1 MANTKVDNI
10 KIAKNTLYMYIRML
24 VTMVV
29 SLFTARINFQA
40 LGIDNFGIYNVVGS
54 VIVFFAFINQGLTT
68 ATRRYI
74 TAEIVQGTPESQRN
88 VFNLAF
94 EAHIFI
100 ALIILIL
107 AETIGLWA
115 VNSLLNIPDNRMFAA
130 NIVYQLSVFTAIVSV
145 MQTPYTAAIT
155 ANEKMNIYAYLSIY
169 DILLKLAI
177 AFGVLYITGDK
188 LIIFAVLLCIGTTSV
203 MFVNSLY
210 CRHSFPMCRFVR
222 PRNKSLLKE
231 IFSYMGWNLGSQLMV
246 ILTNQGVTILVNM
259 FFTVAANAAMGV
271 SNQITN
277 IVNNFV
283 TNFQVAFNPQI
294 TKQYASKNWKD
305 LNDLA
310 IRSSRFSSF
319 LVLIFMVP
327 ICCQIKNFLGIWL
340 GNYPEGAVEFCILTL
355 LGIFLDG
362 ISAPLWM
369 ILCSDKDVKKYQ
381 IVISLIYSFNFIGA
395 WILLKCGF
403 PPYSVIVAR
412 ILVYAIAIIARL
424 WLVKERVPS
433 FPVLKWI
440 KEVLLKSMVVSI
452 VPIVLYVLI
461 QKLIFDNPFL
471 EIILVGGGV
480 FVMMIVSIMMFGLDN
495 KERKFLFEKI
505 KIKCN

>member
-1 MANTKVDNI
+1 MANIKVDNR

-54 VIVFFAFINQGLTT
+54 IIVFFVFINQGLTT

-94 EAHIFI
+94 WAHIMI

-107 AETIGLWA
+107 GETVGLWA
-115 VNSLLNIPDNRMFAA
+115 VNTMLNIPGNRMFAA
-130 NIVYQLSVFTAIVSV
+130 NVVYQLSVFTAIISV
-145 MQTPYTAAIT
+145 MQTPFTAAIT
-155 ANEKMNIYAYLSIY
+155 ANEKMKIYAYLSIY
-169 DILLKLAI
+169 DILLKLAV

-188 LIIFAVLLCIGTTSV
+188 LIIFAVLLCVGSTSV
-203 MFVNSLY
+203 MLANRLY
-210 CRHSFPMCRFVR
+210 CRVSFPMCRFVR
-222 PRNKSLLKE
+222 PHNRSLLKE
-231 IFSYMGWNLGSQLMV
+231 MFGYMGWNLGSQLMV

-271 SNQITN
+271 SNQVTN

-294 TKQYASKNWKD
+294 TKQYASKNWKE

-319 LVLIFMVP
+319 LVLMFLIP

-340 GNYPEGAVEFCILTL
+340 GIYPEGAVEFCILTL

-369 ILCSDKDVKKYQ
+369 ILCSDRDVKKYQ

-412 ILVYAIAIIARL
+412 ILVYAIAIVVRL
-424 WLVKERVPS
+424 WLVKERVSS
-433 FPVLKWI
+433 FPISQWVMD
-440 KEVLLKSMVVSI
+440 VLLKSIVISI
-452 VPIVLYVLI
+452 IPIVLYFSI
-461 QKLIFDNPFL
+461 QNVTFDNPFV
-471 EIILVGGGV
+471 EIIVVGGGV
-480 FVMMIVSIMMFGLDN
+480 FVITLVSIVMFGLDN
-495 KERKFLFEKI
+495 KERKFLLEKI
-505 KIKCN
+505 NLKCN

>member
-1 MANTKVDNI
+1 MSKI
-10 KIAKNTLYMYIRML
+10 K
-24 VTMVV
+24 
-29 SLFTARINFQA
+29 
-40 LGIDNFGIYNVVGS
+40 
-54 VIVFFAFINQGLTT
+54 
-68 ATRRYI
+68 
-74 TAEIVQGTPESQRN
+74 
-88 VFNLAF
+88 
-94 EAHIFI
+94 
-100 ALIILIL
+100 
-107 AETIGLWA
+107 
-115 VNSLLNIPDNRMFAA
+115 
-130 NIVYQLSVFTAIVSV
+130 
-145 MQTPYTAAIT
+145 
-155 ANEKMNIYAYLSIY
+155 
-169 DILLKLAI
+169 
-177 AFGVLYITGDK
+177 
-188 LIIFAVLLCIGTTSV
+188 
-203 MFVNSLY
+203 
-210 CRHSFPMCRFVR
+210 
-222 PRNKSLLKE
+222 
-231 IFSYMGWNLGSQLMV
+231 
-246 ILTNQGVTILVNM
+246 
-259 FFTVAANAAMGV
+259 
-271 SNQITN
+271 
-277 IVNNFV
+277 
-283 TNFQVAFNPQI
+283 
-294 TKQYASKNWKD
+294 
-305 LNDLA
+305 
-310 IRSSRFSSF
+310 F
-319 LVLIFMVP
+319 LR
-327 ICCQIKNFLGIWL
+327 IKNFLGIWL

-480 FVMMIVSIMMFGLDN
+480 FVMTIVSIMMFGLDN

>member
-1 MANTKVDNI
+1 MDDIKVDNK
-10 KIAKNTLYMYIRML
+10 KIARNTLYMYIRML

-54 VIVFFAFINQGLTT
+54 IIVFFVFINQGLTT

-74 TAEIVQGTPESQRN
+74 TTELVQGTPESQRN

-94 EAHIFI
+94 GAHILI
-100 ALIILIL
+100 ALIILVL
-107 AETIGLWA
+107 GETIGLWA
-115 VNSLLNIPDNRMFAA
+115 VNSMLNIPDDRMFAA
-130 NIVYQLSVFTAIVSV
+130 NVVYQLSVFTAIVSV

-155 ANEKMNIYAYLSIY
+155 AYEKMKIYAYLSIY

-188 LIIFAVLLCIGTTSV
+188 LIIFAVLLCIGTSSV
-203 MFVNSLY
+203 MFVNHLY
-210 CRHSFPMCRFVR
+210 CHYSFPMCRFVR
-222 PRNKSLLKE
+222 PYNRSLLKE
-231 IFSYMGWNLGSQLMV
+231 MFSYMGWNLGSQLMV
-246 ILTNQGVTILVNM
+246 ILTNQGVTVLVNM

-277 IVNNFV
+277 IVNSFV

-294 TKQYASKNWKD
+294 TKQYASKNWND

-381 IVISLIYSFNFIGA
+381 IVISIIYSFNFIGA

-433 FPVLKWI
+433 FPILKWI
-440 KEVLLKSMVVSI
+440 KNVLLRSMVISI

-461 QKLIFDNPFL
+461 QNFIFDNPFL

-480 FVMMIVSIMMFGLDN
+480 FVMTIVSIIMFGLDN

-505 KIKCN
+505 NIKGN

>member
-130 NIVYQLSVFTAIVSV
+130 NIVYQLSVFTAIVGV

-471 EIILVGGGV
+471 KIILVGGGV
-480 FVMMIVSIMMFGLDN
+480 FVMTIVSIMMFGLDN

>member
-1 MANTKVDNI
+1 MAEIKVDNK

-40 LGIDNFGIYNVVGS
+40 LGVDNFGIYNVVGS
-54 VIVFFAFINQGLTT
+54 VIVFFVFINQGLTT

-74 TAEIVQGTPESQRN
+74 TTEMVQGTPESQRN

-94 EAHIFI
+94 WAHILI

-107 AETIGLWA
+107 GETIGLWA
-115 VNSLLNIPDNRMFAA
+115 VNSMLNIPDNRMFAA
-130 NIVYQLSVFTAIVSV
+130 NVVYQLSVFTAIVSV

-155 ANEKMNIYAYLSIY
+155 AYEKMNIYAYLSIY

-177 AFGVLYITGDK
+177 AFGVLYIMGDK

-203 MFVNSLY
+203 MFVNIVY
-210 CRHSFPMCRFVR
+210 CQYSFPMCRFLR
-222 PRNKSLLKE
+222 PYNRYLLRE
-231 IFSYMGWNLGSQLMV
+231 MFSYMGWNLGSQLMV
-246 ILTNQGVTILVNM
+246 IFTNQGVTVLVNM
-259 FFTVAANAAMGV
+259 FFNVAANAAMGV

-294 TKQYASKNWKD
+294 TKQYAGNNWKD
-305 LNDLA
+305 MNDLA

-319 LVLIFMVP
+319 LVLIFMIP

-340 GNYPEGAVEFCILTL
+340 GHYPEGAVEFCILTL

-395 WILLKCGF
+395 WILLNCGF

-412 ILVYAIAIIARL
+412 IVVYAVAIIARL

-433 FPVLKWI
+433 FPVSKWI
-440 KEVLLKSMVVSI
+440 VKVLLNSMVISI
-452 VPIVLYVLI
+452 IPL
-461 QKLIFDNPFL
+461 LIFFVARNLIFGNPFI
-471 EIILVGGGV
+471 EILVLGGGV
-480 FVMMIVSIMMFGLDN
+480 FVITLVSIVMLGLDKN
-495 KERKFLFEKI
+495 ERGFILEKI
-505 KIKCN
+505 RIKNN